1 KERNGILISLLAV
14 TLILSQLHATIN
26 TLLVFLRQARKVV
39 GSLFP
44 SDWAKS
50 SGDYLCSSRN

>member
-1 KERNGILISLLAV
+1 LISLLAV

-39 GSLFP
+39 GSLLI
-44 SDWAKS
+44 KS
-50 SGDYLCSSRN
+50 TQDLTLMPKIETCCKYSF